1 MLQEPKHVKRYVIYK
16 KKKMAKVIF
25 CAYHSL
31 TVYPFEYSA
40 FALTILICPLVFLD

>member
-1 MLQEPKHVKRYVIYK
+1 MWST
-16 KKKMAKVIF
+16 KKMAKVIF

-40 FALTILICPLVFLD
+40 SALIKYPFVFLD